1 MSKSKTFRHL
11 RQDDRDRIEAMV
23 DRGLEQQDIAKILD
37 VSSSCICREINKR
50 KKQDGRYS
58 ATRAEQK
65 AAEQRR
71 HSKYQGMKIEN
82 CPDLRKRIIAE
93 LEQKQSP
100 DGIAGRLKAEKIE
113 PRVSADAIYRWLH
126 SVWGQRYCQYLCT
139 KRYRRKKRS
148 QAPKRHLIPNLTSIH
163 DVLSPVGFLTEGD
176 TFLSPKKASRTSGVL
191 VVWQET
197 KLLKGD
203 LVKSLKP
210 SHTTKVMKKIHRE
223 YRSDLLILDRGIENI
238 EHQQFGVKTCF
249 CDPAS
254 PRQKPLVESSVGL
267 CRRWFWPKG
276 TNLAKVSREE
286 FQASLEILN
295 NKYRKSL
302 RYRSANEASRECG
315 IMNY

>member
-1 MSKSKTFRHL
+1 MAKLRTFRHL
-11 RQDDRDRIEAMV
+11 GQADRDRIEALV
-23 DRGLEQQDIAKILD
+23 DRGIEQKEIAKVLA
-37 VSSSCICREINKR
+37 VSPSCISREINKR
-50 KKQDGRYS
+50 KKKDGQYS

-65 AAEQRR
+65 ATEQRR

-82 CPDLRKRIIAE
+82 YPDLRKRIIWE
-93 LEQKQSP
+93 LEQRQSP
-100 DGIAGRLKAEKIE
+100 DGIAGRLTEEKCV
-113 PRVSADAIYRWLH
+113 PKVSADAIYRWLR
-126 SVWGQRYCQYLCT
+126 SARGQRYCKYLCT
-139 KRYRRKKRS
+139 KRYQKKKRS
-148 QAPKRHLIPNLTSIH
+148 QAPKRQLIPNLTSIH
-163 DVLSPVGFLTEGD
+163 DILSPVGFLTEGD
-176 TFLSPKKASRTSGVL
+176 TFLSPKKTSRTSAVL

-210 SHTTKVMKKIHRE
+210 SHTTKVMRKIHRE
-223 YRSDLLILDRGIENI
+223 QKSDLLILDRGIENI
-238 EHQQFGVKTCF
+238 EHEKFGVKTCF

-276 TNLAKVSREE
+276 TNLSKVSPDE
-286 FQASLEILN
+286 FQTNLEILN

-315 IMNY
+315 IMDY